1 MYRANC
7 RNYPFWITTA
17 YGNGRFVF
25 LIFIFPAK
33 MKQEKENAALV
44 PALLCKMLD
53 RHYPSSLP
61 FFPFPFIYSFFFGD
75 PAESVQLASVS
86 GSLTYR
92 SLLVKPLG
100 IKKKAKSARKTNA
113 FFVPFL
119 FERLHSSFFLC
130 SPITTEF

>member
-1 MYRANC
+1 
-7 RNYPFWITTA
+7 
-17 YGNGRFVF
+17 
-25 LIFIFPAK
+25 
-33 MKQEKENAALV
+33 MKQEKENSALV

-61 FFPFPFIYSFFFGD
+61 FFPFLFIYSFFFGD

-100 IKKKAKSARKTNA
+100 IKKKQKVHGK
-113 FFVPFL
+113 PM
-119 FERLHSSFFLC
+119 HFLC
-130 SPITTEF
+130 PFCSTNGTLFFFSVLPYNRRVLDPVILVIVPWIACFTTLADT